1 MKIIILICFLS
12 ISLLAQSKDSTS
24 YKIYK
29 KDFEQVIKERQE
41 YDNASTAIINYLQ
54 YKIKTEENKL
64 KDTSKI
70 KRKKD

>member
-41 YDNASTAIINYLQ
+41 YDTEIQTNTKLLLCDLLLWIIEYF
-54 YKIKTEENKL
+54 I
-64 KDTSKI
+64 I
-70 KRKKD
+70 